1 LNLSAIASPASVG
14 TAGAANVIN
23 NEGADS
29 SFTNPAGMTGLD
41 VDAFLTGVQALIPS
55 VKFDS
60 SIATAGG
67 SDGGNAGNTAAIPAV
82 YLVKVLSEDTRFG
95 LSVVAPLGGGVDYG
109 DNFVGRYQATKS
121 TLEGVSITP
130 ALAWKITD
138 RLSVGGG
145 FSFLYSRMDMD
156 VALNQGAVNPAFS
169 DAKLK
174 LDEIDDWSY
183 FGTIGLQYQVTD
195 RLLFGAVYRSKSEVE
210 LEGDIKFSNLQIP
223 ILNRITSNINNI
235 EMDYDL
241 PQTVTAGI
249 LFQATDHLRLMVNA
263 DWEDWS
269 QFSDFGI
276 TLDSG
281 PTGANINKAANLK
294 WKDTWHV
301 GAAAAYKPNRNI
313 FSLGVGYDSSPVDDD
328 DRVAFLPA
336 DEQLEIGAAWGL
348 KNEEI
353 GSFSYSLGT
362 SFLWLGD
369 GKMDQT
375 VQGERF
381 KGEFDENYILFVA
394 GSLLYRF

>member
-14 TAGAANVIN
+14 TAGAANVVN
-23 NEGADS
+23 NEGPDS

-41 VDAFLTGVQALIPS
+41 VDTFLAGIQALIPNL
-55 VKFDS
+55 KFDS
-60 SIATAGG
+60 SIAPTTGG
-67 SDGGNAGNTAAIPAV
+67 SDGGNAGKTAAIPAA

-95 LSVVAPLGGGVDYG
+95 LSVVAPVGGGVDYG

-121 TLEGVSITP
+121 TLEGISITP

-145 FSFLYSRMDMD
+145 FSFLYSRMDLD
-156 VALNQGAVNPAFS
+156 VALNQRAVDPTLTS

-174 LDEIDDWSY
+174 LDGIDDWSY

-210 LEGDIKFSNLQIP
+210 LEGKIKFRNLQIE
-223 ILNRITSNINNI
+223 ILDRITSKIKDI

-241 PQTVTAGI
+241 PQTVTAGL

-276 TLDSG
+276 SLALD
-281 PTGANINKAANLK
+281 TVRRGATINQTADLK
-294 WKDTWHV
+294 WK
-301 GAAAAYKPNRNI
+301 
-313 FSLGVGYDSSPVDDD
+313 
-328 DRVAFLPA
+328 FLPA
-336 DEQLEIGAAWGL
+336 DEQLEISAGWAL
-348 KNEEI
+348 RNEEI
-353 GSFSYSLGT
+353 GSFTYSLGG

-381 KGEFDENYILFVA
+381 KGEFDQNYIFFLA
-394 GSLLYRF
+394 GSVAYKF